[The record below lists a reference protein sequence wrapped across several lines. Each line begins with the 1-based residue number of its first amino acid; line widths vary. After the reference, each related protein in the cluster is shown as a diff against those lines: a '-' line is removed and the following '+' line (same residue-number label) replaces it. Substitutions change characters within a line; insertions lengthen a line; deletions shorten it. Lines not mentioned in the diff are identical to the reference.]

1 MMVRLHLKVSHRHI
15 LPPLVLCLLVVI
27 IGDPVR
33 VLHEDWGAVLIGL
46 AAMVIFPILPFYIF
60 PAFGMALCFKESHI
74 GLGLSR
80 STTERIVVGCGIFTS
95 YYTFICSVGLISAVE
110 ALFVGILFSNP
121 MINQVNL
128 FDQPSWA
135 YWWYP
140 LTATFVLAHTWA
152 ERRNLGRAALIIQD
166 EKGKPNIPEP
176 DDAD

>member
-1 MMVRLHLKVSHRHI
+1 
-15 LPPLVLCLLVVI
+15 
-27 IGDPVR
+27 
-33 VLHEDWGAVLIGL
+33 LIGL

-110 ALFVGILFSNP
+110 ALFVGILFSTP

-128 FDQPSWA
+128 FDHPSWIP
-135 YWWYP
+135 YWLPP
-140 LTATFVLAHTWA
+140 LTVTFLLTHTWV

-166 EKGKPNIPEP
+166 EKGKSNISEP